1 MICLADATN
10 LGHSCH
16 VASHLF
22 PLRSC
27 ILQLGI
33 FSYSLEEHLSSKL
46 PELTTTSTRSSVCS
60 RSSRGRPTS
69 SPSRCSET
77 ASSGLVQNNLYAE
90 PKKLI
95 AHGYAS
101 THPEPRGKRPR
112 TVYTITP
119 SGRQA
124 LHRLAQT
131 PAAEP
136 RWEAESM
143 VKFHFATGSTK
154 EQLLANVHE
163 FRQHAVAR
171 WQAVAEIFRPYLEGN
186 EPFPNRTHLNVI
198 PEDSSSRPH
207 AAKPN
212 GQTEQSKKSKNGTHP
227 RDPKTT
233 RQRSPHSRSR
243 SPPEPPESQPQ
254 ASVALLEGAQ
264 GTPTRGTVGLAGTG
278 CYLTECINGD
288 DHPLARPLQHR

>member
-1 MICLADATN
+1 M
-10 LGHSCH
+10 
-16 VASHLF
+16 
-22 PLRSC
+22 
-27 ILQLGI
+27 
-33 FSYSLEEHLSSKL
+33 SSKL
-46 PELTTTSTRSSVCS
+46 PELTTTSY
-60 RSSRGRPTS
+60 
-69 SPSRCSET
+69 
-77 ASSGLVQNNLYAE
+77 AILGLLTIKPWSTYELAKQMQRDRFVWPRAESNLYAE

-124 LHRLAQT
+124 LTDWLQT

-198 PEDSSSRPH
+198 PGRL
-207 AAKPN
+207 
-212 GQTEQSKKSKNGTHP
+212 
-227 RDPKTT
+227 
-233 RQRSPHSRSR
+233 
-243 SPPEPPESQPQ
+243 
-254 ASVALLEGAQ
+254 LLETARRQAEWADRTIEEIQKWDSTTGPQDHTSTLAALKVEIAAGA
-264 GTPTRGTVGLAGTG
+264 P
-278 CYLTECINGD
+278 
-288 DHPLARPLQHR
+288 